1 MEVSIIFKIGAVGI
15 LVSVL
20 SQILKHSGR
29 EEQAFLVSFSGL
41 LLVLFW
47 IVPYIYELLKISSS
61 FLYCRGGK
69 NRGYSE
75 DFCSGN
81 SGVLLGIL
89 LKDRAPEY
97 VSLVTMGIG
106 LVILG
111 LAVGK
116 ISYLFQS
123 LERLK
128 QSLPIDGSYITT
140 LLKMI
145 GITYIGQFS
154 SGICRDAGY
163 SSTGAQ
169 IELFCRL
176 SVMVLSMPVLLALLD
191 TIQGFLA

>member
-1 MEVSIIFKIGAVGI
+1 MDI
-15 LVSVL
+15 
-20 SQILKHSGR
+20 
-29 EEQAFLVSFSGL
+29 
-41 LLVLFW
+41 
-47 IVPYIYELLKISSS
+47 LKISV
-61 FLYCRGGK
+61 LGAA
-69 NRGYSE
+69 
-75 DFCSGN
+75 
-81 SGVLLGIL
+81 GVLLGIL

-111 LAVGK
+111 LVVGK

-145 GITYIGQFS
+145 GICG
-154 SGICRDAGY
+154 DAGY

>member
-1 MEVSIIFKIGAVGI
+1 MDI
-15 LVSVL
+15 
-20 SQILKHSGR
+20 
-29 EEQAFLVSFSGL
+29 
-41 LLVLFW
+41 
-47 IVPYIYELLKISSS
+47 LKISV
-61 FLYCRGGK
+61 LGAA
-69 NRGYSE
+69 
-75 DFCSGN
+75 
-81 SGVLLGIL
+81 GVLLGIL

-191 TIQGFLA
+191 TIRDFLHEKILVRDLCSPVSGCSYKLFWRCDRLCFFGGTTDHRSDGAYRPAVHGR

>member
-1 MEVSIIFKIGAVGI
+1 MDI
-15 LVSVL
+15 
-20 SQILKHSGR
+20 
-29 EEQAFLVSFSGL
+29 
-41 LLVLFW
+41 
-47 IVPYIYELLKISSS
+47 LKISV
-61 FLYCRGGK
+61 LGAA
-69 NRGYSE
+69 
-75 DFCSGN
+75 
-81 SGVLLGIL
+81 GVLLGIL

-154 SGICRDAGY
+154 SAYAEMQDIPPLVHRSNCSAGY
-163 SSTGAQ
+163 
-169 IELFCRL
+169 L
-176 SVMVLSMPVLLALLD
+176 
-191 TIQGFLA
+191 

>member
-1 MEVSIIFKIGAVGI
+1 MDI
-15 LVSVL
+15 
-20 SQILKHSGR
+20 
-29 EEQAFLVSFSGL
+29 
-41 LLVLFW
+41 
-47 IVPYIYELLKISSS
+47 LKISV
-61 FLYCRGGK
+61 LGAA
-69 NRGYSE
+69 
-75 DFCSGN
+75 
-81 SGVLLGIL
+81 GVLLGIL

-154 SGICRDAGY
+154 AGICKDAGHQ
-163 SSTGAQ
+163 STAAQ
-169 IELFCRL
+169 IEMFCRL
-176 SVMVLSMPVLLALLD
+176 AILVQSVPILLALLE
-191 TIQGFLA
+191 TIQEFMT

>member
-1 MEVSIIFKIGAVGI
+1 MDI
-15 LVSVL
+15 
-20 SQILKHSGR
+20 
-29 EEQAFLVSFSGL
+29 
-41 LLVLFW
+41 
-47 IVPYIYELLKISSS
+47 LKISV
-61 FLYCRGGK
+61 LGAA
-69 NRGYSE
+69 
-75 DFCSGN
+75 
-81 SGVLLGIL
+81 GVLLGIL

-123 LERLK
+123 LE
-128 QSLPIDGSYITT
+128 SLPIDGSYITT

>member
-1 MEVSIIFKIGAVGI
+1 MYCR
-15 LVSVL
+15 
-20 SQILKHSGR
+20 GR
-29 EEQAFLVSFSGL
+29 ERTVD
-41 LLVLFW
+41 
-47 IVPYIYELLKISSS
+47 ILKISV
-61 FLYCRGGK
+61 LGAA
-69 NRGYSE
+69 
-75 DFCSGN
+75 
-81 SGVLLGIL
+81 GVLLGIL

-154 SGICRDAGY
+154 AGICKDAGHQ
-163 SSTGAQ
+163 STAAQ
-169 IELFCRL
+169 IEMFCRL
-176 SVMVLSMPVLLALLD
+176 AILVQSVPILLALLE
-191 TIQGFLA
+191 TIQEFMT

>member
-1 MEVSIIFKIGAVGI
+1 MDI
-15 LVSVL
+15 
-20 SQILKHSGR
+20 
-29 EEQAFLVSFSGL
+29 
-41 LLVLFW
+41 
-47 IVPYIYELLKISSS
+47 LKISV
-61 FLYCRGGK
+61 LGTA
-69 NRGYSE
+69 
-75 DFCSGN
+75 
-81 SGVLLGIL
+81 GVLLGIL

-154 SGICRDAGY
+154 AGICKDDGHQ
-163 SSTGAQ
+163 STAAQ
-169 IELFCRL
+169 IEMFCRL
-176 SVMVLSMPVLLALLD
+176 AILVQSVPILLALLE
-191 TIQGFLA
+191 TIQEFLA

>member
-1 MEVSIIFKIGAVGI
+1 MDI
-15 LVSVL
+15 
-20 SQILKHSGR
+20 
-29 EEQAFLVSFSGL
+29 
-41 LLVLFW
+41 
-47 IVPYIYELLKISSS
+47 LKISV
-61 FLYCRGGK
+61 LGAA
-69 NRGYSE
+69 
-75 DFCSGN
+75 
-81 SGVLLGIL
+81 GVLLGIL

-111 LAVGK
+111 LVVGK

-163 SSTGAQ
+163 SSTGEQ

-176 SVMVLSMPVLLALLD
+176 SVMV
-191 TIQGFLA
+191 

>member
-1 MEVSIIFKIGAVGI
+1 MDI
-15 LVSVL
+15 
-20 SQILKHSGR
+20 
-29 EEQAFLVSFSGL
+29 
-41 LLVLFW
+41 
-47 IVPYIYELLKISSS
+47 LKISV
-61 FLYCRGGK
+61 LGAA
-69 NRGYSE
+69 
-75 DFCSGN
+75 
-81 SGVLLGIL
+81 GVLLGIL

-116 ISYLFQS
+116 LEYLFGTLRQ
-123 LERLK
+123 LGN
-128 QSLPIDGSYITT
+128 SLPVTQEYLTT

>member
-1 MEVSIIFKIGAVGI
+1 MDI
-15 LVSVL
+15 
-20 SQILKHSGR
+20 
-29 EEQAFLVSFSGL
+29 
-41 LLVLFW
+41 
-47 IVPYIYELLKISSS
+47 LKISVP
-61 FLYCRGGK
+61 GTA
-69 NRGYSE
+69 
-75 DFCSGN
+75 
-81 SGVLLGIL
+81 GVLLGIL

-145 GITYIGQFS
+145 GITYIAELA

-163 SSTGAQ
+163 SSIGTQ
-169 IELFCRL
+169 IEMFGKL
-176 SVMVLSMPVLLALLD
+176 SILAVSTPVILALFETLEH
-191 TIQGFLA
+191 FLE

>member
-1 MEVSIIFKIGAVGI
+1 MDI
-15 LVSVL
+15 
-20 SQILKHSGR
+20 
-29 EEQAFLVSFSGL
+29 
-41 LLVLFW
+41 
-47 IVPYIYELLKISSS
+47 LKISV
-61 FLYCRGGK
+61 LGAA
-69 NRGYSE
+69 
-75 DFCSGN
+75 
-81 SGVLLGIL
+81 GVLLGIL

-154 SGICRDAGY
+154 AGICKDAGHQ
-163 SSTGAQ
+163 STAAQ
-169 IELFCRL
+169 IEMFCRL
-176 SVMVLSMPVLLALLD
+176 AILVQSVPILLALLE
-191 TIQGFLA
+191 TIQEFLA

>member
-1 MEVSIIFKIGAVGI
+1 MADITELFGLQAPTGTTESSNQADSKDVHPEG
-15 LVSVL
+15 
-20 SQILKHSGR
+20 
-29 EEQAFLVSFSGL
+29 EED
-41 LLVLFW
+41 
-47 IVPYIYELLKISSS
+47 K
-61 FLYCRGGK
+61 
-69 NRGYSE
+69 
-75 DFCSGN
+75 
-81 SGVLLGIL
+81 
-89 LKDRAPEY
+89 
-97 VSLVTMGIG
+97 GIG

>member
-1 MEVSIIFKIGAVGI
+1 MDI
-15 LVSVL
+15 
-20 SQILKHSGR
+20 
-29 EEQAFLVSFSGL
+29 
-41 LLVLFW
+41 
-47 IVPYIYELLKISSS
+47 LKISV
-61 FLYCRGGK
+61 LGAA
-69 NRGYSE
+69 
-75 DFCSGN
+75 
-81 SGVLLGIL
+81 GVLLGIL

-111 LAVGK
+111 LVVGK

-154 SGICRDAGY
+154 AGICKDAGHQ
-163 SSTGAQ
+163 STAAQ
-169 IELFCRL
+169 IEMFCRL
-176 SVMVLSMPVLLALLD
+176 AILVQSVPILLALLE
-191 TIQGFLA
+191 TIQEFMT

>member
-1 MEVSIIFKIGAVGI
+1 MDI
-15 LVSVL
+15 
-20 SQILKHSGR
+20 
-29 EEQAFLVSFSGL
+29 
-41 LLVLFW
+41 
-47 IVPYIYELLKISSS
+47 LKISV
-61 FLYCRGGK
+61 LGTA
-69 NRGYSE
+69 
-75 DFCSGN
+75 
-81 SGVLLGIL
+81 GVLLGIL

-145 GITYIGQFS
+145 GITYVAEFAA
-154 SGICRDAGY
+154 GICKDAGY
-163 SSTGAQ
+163 GAVGTQ
-169 IELFCRL
+169 IEIFGKL
-176 SVMVLSMPVLLALLD
+176 SVLAVSMPILLALIETL
-191 TIQGFLA
+191 QVFLS